1 VETLRPLSLSL
12 MAPVVYEP
20 GKGGGGGHPIPYPVS
35 YHPAPYVEPFG
46 YRAQHPSMVFPSH
59 AHAQHHHQHAHHH
72 QHQHPLRRQQVMVSP
87 PGPVMHS
94 SAHGGMINA
103 AGPSPLMVL
112 GWAANSARHP
122 GSAPSYPDAHAYS
135 SSSSGGS
142 SRSGSS
148 AALSNGGG
156 GPAPSLILGE
166 GMGLSRA
173 RIDETSSTASS
184 GSSAREGTSQVS
196 APKKRLRLS
205 SEERLQRSRERN
217 RVHARKTRKR
227 KKIQMESIQTTIE
240 TLQEE
245 GRRMRLAIM
254 EWYTANLLL
263 VMRGPENGSNPDAA
277 LLDKY
282 TEVQSFL
289 ERTSSSASSKAMLG
303 RSSGDEVKSEL
314 GASDDEEVVKGPR
327 SRCKYAPEDRE
338 RIRRERNRIHA
349 KRTRDR
355 RKKFMEDSEKV
366 LNSLTE
372 ENDDLRRVLDLI
384 YDTPEDQD
392 SLHDDGDDDEDTA
405 GEMDDSN
412 LKAPVSASQPAGTCG
427 PMLAERPF
435 PKRPKSE

>member
-1 VETLRPLSLSL
+1 MTQIVGAPMAQPVSTRLTLPPWCLRVSSPSQNPRHSSTKHAPACHGRKVETLRPLSLSL

-205 SEERLQRSRERN
+205 SEERLQRRC
-217 RVHARKTRKR
+217 ARPC
-227 KKIQMESIQTTIE
+227 
-240 TLQEE
+240 L
-245 GRRMRLAIM
+245 
-254 EWYTANLLL
+254 
-263 VMRGPENGSNPDAA
+263 
-277 LLDKY
+277 
-282 TEVQSFL
+282 
-289 ERTSSSASSKAMLG
+289 
-303 RSSGDEVKSEL
+303 
-314 GASDDEEVVKGPR
+314 EEVGGSIEGVPTV
-327 SRCKYAPEDRE
+327 SRP
-338 RIRRERNRIHA
+338 ISV
-349 KRTRDR
+349 T
-355 RKKFMEDSEKV
+355 
-366 LNSLTE
+366 
-372 ENDDLRRVLDLI
+372 
-384 YDTPEDQD
+384 
-392 SLHDDGDDDEDTA
+392 
-405 GEMDDSN
+405 
-412 LKAPVSASQPAGTCG
+412 
-427 PMLAERPF
+427 
-435 PKRPKSE
+435 